1 MRVSI
6 NKKSLRQ
13 IAKQATRR
21 DFDKRVK
28 FEYAYLQKAIRYAA
42 KKGLMYIESRYF
54 QVGGDYEIYVALRL
68 LRLKTDLRIRIY
80 CDDEEYAISGEFNH
94 AKWAYEAF
102 GSWDEKIKYTISW

>member
-1 MRVSI
+1 MRRLA
-6 NKKSLRQ
+6 KK
-13 IAKQATRR
+13 ATKK

-28 FEYAYLQKAIRYAA
+28 FEYAYLQKAIHHAA

-54 QVGGDYEIYVALRL
+54 QVASNYETYVALRL

-94 AKWAYEAF
+94 AEWAYNAF
-102 GSWDEKIKYTISW
+102 GSYDEKIKYTISW